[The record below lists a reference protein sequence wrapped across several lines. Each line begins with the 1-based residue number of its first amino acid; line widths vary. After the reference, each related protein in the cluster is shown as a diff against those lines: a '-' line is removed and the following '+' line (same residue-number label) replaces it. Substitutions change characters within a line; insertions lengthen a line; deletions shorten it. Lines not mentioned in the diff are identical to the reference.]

1 MHRIAVHSSAKESK
15 AVWVFGLIPVGFPLL
30 DEIPLGLLL
39 TNQEFLAWL
48 CSKQKSK

>member
-1 MHRIAVHSSAKESK
+1 MQRKAMESK
-15 AVWVFGLIPVGFPLL
+15 AVRVFGLLPVGFPLL
-30 DEIPLGLLL
+30 TEEPFGLLL